1 METKKKLEEMEDEE
15 KMKHLPSDEGPKTHQ
30 IRMAAKYYDDV
41 AAGIMSFWFSKGDF
55 RVGETLNMMEFS
67 EGRHTG
73 RVIKAEIT
81 YILDDYT
88 GLEEGYAIMAIRIL
102 DAM

>member
-1 METKKKLEEMEDEE
+1 MKGKKEEMEDEE
-15 KMKHLPSDEGPKTHQ
+15 IMEHLPSDEGPKTHQ
-30 IRMAAKYYDDV
+30 IRMPSKYYDDV
-41 AAGIMSFWFSKGDF
+41 EAGIMSFWFTKGDF

-88 GLEEGYAIMAIRIL
+88 GLEEGFAIMAIRIL
-102 DAM
+102 DTM